1 MLMDPPVMQVDC
13 QLQNDLEKTTPI
25 TYNMTHALS
34 HDDHGWQGSDAHP
47 ASETVS
53 CKPVEVNN
61 CSRTSIYENLD
72 GSSEKSHANLSDLPQ
87 KMHAEPPKEM
97 NGSDAYFNDV
107 RFQLSLSTENDAPQS
122 TSVDV
127 NQQSVSNQD
136 APHSREETHPPAN
149 IVTVLRPCQSNGD
162 AQPSQDKDI
171 TEEQVKGNKEVGSD
185 MEENETSVSP
195 KNNMDQLVLN
205 NSCNGNTH
213 YRSGHP
219 NTGNVGAEDQTVA
232 LWVKWRGKW
241 QTGIQCFRV
250 DCPLSTLKA
259 KPTHGRK
266 SYIIVFFPR
275 TRTYSWVDM
284 LLVRP
289 IEEYPLPLVNG
300 THRKWRKLVKDLS
313 IPRRFIMQKLAISM
327 LNFSDELHTE
337 AVVENARMA
346 TTWKE
351 FAREASCCRDYTD
364 LGKMLVKLQN
374 VNLSTLFLK
383 DISWNLLSIF
393 L

>member
-1 MLMDPPVMQVDC
+1 MDPPVMQVDC

-185 MEENETSVSP
+185 MVSNKAGTDTLECHAVQKELQCTLQDLSEIACSIDPVRKISSPQEENETSVSP

-232 LWVKWRGKW
+232 LWVKNDLRATSPSLDLVAAKDVVKQGSNNDPSVTVITKFKGDGGAVRFPPPYIASRQPLGRG
-241 QTGIQCFRV
+241 
-250 DCPLSTLKA
+250 
-259 KPTHGRK
+259 
-266 SYIIVFFPR
+266 
-275 TRTYSWVDM
+275 
-284 LLVRP
+284 
-289 IEEYPLPLVNG
+289 
-300 THRKWRKLVKDLS
+300 
-313 IPRRFIMQKLAISM
+313 
-327 LNFSDELHTE
+327 
-337 AVVENARMA
+337 
-346 TTWKE
+346 
-351 FAREASCCRDYTD
+351 
-364 LGKMLVKLQN
+364 
-374 VNLSTLFLK
+374 
-383 DISWNLLSIF
+383 
-393 L
+393 

>member
-1 MLMDPPVMQVDC
+1 
-13 QLQNDLEKTTPI
+13 
-25 TYNMTHALS
+25 
-34 HDDHGWQGSDAHP
+34 
-47 ASETVS
+47 
-53 CKPVEVNN
+53 
-61 CSRTSIYENLD
+61 
-72 GSSEKSHANLSDLPQ
+72 
-87 KMHAEPPKEM
+87 
-97 NGSDAYFNDV
+97 
-107 RFQLSLSTENDAPQS
+107 
-122 TSVDV
+122 
-127 NQQSVSNQD
+127 
-136 APHSREETHPPAN
+136 
-149 IVTVLRPCQSNGD
+149 
-162 AQPSQDKDI
+162 
-171 TEEQVKGNKEVGSD
+171 
-185 MEENETSVSP
+185 
-195 KNNMDQLVLN
+195 
-205 NSCNGNTH
+205 
-213 YRSGHP
+213 
-219 NTGNVGAEDQTVA
+219 
-232 LWVKWRGKW
+232 
-241 QTGIQCFRV
+241 V

-351 FAREASCCRDYTD
+351 FAQEASCCRDYTD